1 MAAAVENFKDDDHA
15 SGRFFCKKIPPS
27 CLGGVGLLSG
37 KVEQGQ
43 EEEVDGHAGQVVL
56 ELGSLAHV
64 LGIAQGNG
72 RIAKETGCYTCQ
84 GVEVVLADKNQ
95 TKNND
100 ETGPHKGPGHIS
112 AADMPGRIA

>member
-1 MAAAVENFKDDDHA
+1 MSPGYLDPNRTTVPVDLGEAPAVTLPSRGPAMAAAVENFKDDDHA

-56 ELGSLAHV
+56 ELGCLAHV
-64 LGIAQGNG
+64 LGIAQGN
-72 RIAKETGCYTCQ
+72 R
-84 GVEVVLADKNQ
+84 
-95 TKNND
+95 
-100 ETGPHKGPGHIS
+100 
-112 AADMPGRIA
+112 

>member
-1 MAAAVENFKDDDHA
+1 MKVVVFW
-15 SGRFFCKKIPPS
+15 GKKLLLVD
-27 CLGGVGLLSG
+27 LGGAGLLPS
-37 KVEQGQ
+37 KIEQGQ